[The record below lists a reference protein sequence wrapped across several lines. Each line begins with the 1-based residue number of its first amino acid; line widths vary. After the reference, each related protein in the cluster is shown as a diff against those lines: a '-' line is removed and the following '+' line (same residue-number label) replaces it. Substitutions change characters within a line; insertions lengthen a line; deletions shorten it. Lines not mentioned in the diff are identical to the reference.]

1 MARIHSFLRLV
12 AEQQASDLHLHAGN
26 PPVIRFQGDMLRLPC
41 RARSETETQRLLLEI
56 LTDEQ
61 RDELKAESE
70 LCFLYPL
77 EDAGR
82 FRVSIFQQHHGYGAV
97 FRVVPNR
104 LPTLDELM
112 LPASVHGFAE
122 LDGGLVLVT
131 GPTGSGK
138 STTLAALVHE
148 INRSSERHILTI
160 EDPIEFVHRPERS
173 LITQREV
180 GRHTGSF
187 AAAVR
192 SAMREAPD
200 VLVLGEMR
208 DAETISA
215 ALSAA
220 ETGVLV
226 LGTLHTSS
234 AVKAIQRLIGAFSE
248 DSLERAR
255 VVASVVL
262 RGVIAQHLCKLA
274 SGDGRIAAV
283 EVLHNTPAVA
293 NMIREDKLRQID
305 GYLDTAGQQRGGMQS
320 LDQCVL
326 RYVKEGLLTTDEGLK
341 VANHP
346 VRLRQLAA
354 ELPAEA

>member
-26 PPVIRFQGDMLRLPC
+26 PPIIRFQGDLLRLPF
-41 RARSETETQRLLLEI
+41 RTLSEAETRRLLLEI

-70 LCFLYPL
+70 LSFLYPL
-77 EDAGR
+77 EGSGR
-82 FRVSIFQQHHGYGAV
+82 FRANIFSQHNGYGAV
-97 FRVVPNR
+97 FRVVPDR

-112 LPASVHGFAE
+112 LPAAVRRFAE

-148 INRSSERHILTI
+148 INRTSERHILTI
-160 EDPIEFVHRPERS
+160 EDPIEFVHKPDRS

-187 AAAVR
+187 EAAVR
-192 SAMREAPD
+192 SALREAPD

-208 DAETISA
+208 DAGTISA

-234 AVKAIQRLIGAFSE
+234 TVKAIQRLIGAFPE
-248 DSLERAR
+248 ESLERAR

-262 RGVIAQHLCKLA
+262 RGVIAQHLCRLA
-274 SGDGRIAAV
+274 SGDGRVAAV

-293 NMIREDKLRQID
+293 NMIREDKLRQIEA
-305 GYLDTAGQQRGGMQS
+305 YLDTAGQQRGGMQS
-320 LDQCVL
+320 LDQGIM
-326 RYVKEGLLTTDEGLK
+326 RHVKEGLVSLEEGLK

-346 VRLRQLAA
+346 GRLRAA
-354 ELPAEA
+354 ATSLQAAA